1 MPSAPYAR
9 RMRRPAILETRW
21 QRLGLR
27 ARSTAVA
34 AATLGVVLV
43 IMGATMSMVLNAM
56 LVNSTRQ
63 AVSLRAHDIATQ
75 VAAKGITSVQA
86 VLQASS
92 NDQTVIQVVEAN
104 GHVLAST
111 AAALG
116 ETAMLGGLDPAVRT
130 FTTQRALPFIDNT
143 NYMLAAER
151 VTGTSSV
158 FVITAQSL
166 APVQTTL
173 QVINLGLLVALPLLL
188 LFTGWATW
196 HAVGR
201 TLRSIDEIRER
212 VDRIGAQQLHER
224 IAVPMAED
232 EVARLARTMN
242 AMLERLDAS
251 ARAQRRFIA
260 DASHELRSP
269 LTSMRTSLDVEQATA
284 ATVPPVFPVLGDEL
298 DRMTRLVHDLLLLAK
313 ADERAL
319 LLRQADVDL
328 DDLVGGEVK
337 RLRHQST
344 LAVTSSITPVRI
356 VGDPDRLAQALRNL
370 TDNAQRHAR
379 SRIDIALTTTANEV
393 QVTVDDDGE
402 GVPENERERIFERF
416 VRLDDHRARSAGGSG
431 LGLAIVR
438 EIVLAHGGR
447 VRMSENVW
455 GGAQAVLT
463 LPLSVGSKR

>member
-1 MPSAPYAR
+1 M
-9 RMRRPAILETRW
+9 
-21 QRLGLR
+21 
-27 ARSTAVA
+27 A

-43 IMGATMSMVLNAM
+43 IMGATMSLVLNAM

-75 VAAKGITSVQA
+75 VAAKGINSVQA
-86 VLQASS
+86 VLQASG
-92 NDQTVIQVVEAN
+92 NDQTVIQVVDAN
-104 GHVLAST
+104 QRVLAAT

-116 ETAMLGGLDPAVRT
+116 EAAMLGPFDPAVRT
-130 FTTQRALPFIDNT
+130 LTTQRPLPFIDNT
-143 NYMLAAER
+143 NYLLAAER
-151 VTGTSSV
+151 VNGASGV

-173 QVINLGLLVALPLLL
+173 QDINLALLVALPLLL

-212 VDRIGAQQLHER
+212 VDSIGAQQLHER
-224 IAVPMAED
+224 ISVPIAED

-242 AMLERLDAS
+242 GMLERLDAS

-269 LTSMRTSLDVEQATA
+269 LTSMRTSLEVEQATA
-284 ATVPPVFPVLGDEL
+284 NPVPPVYSVLGDEL

-319 LLRQADVDL
+319 VLRREDVDL
-328 DDLVGGEVK
+328 DDLVGSEVK
-337 RLRHQST
+337 RLRHQSS
-344 LAVTSSITPVRI
+344 LDVSSSITPVRV

-370 TDNAQRHAR
+370 ADNAQRHAR
-379 SRIDIALTTTANEV
+379 GRIRITLTTIGEEV
-393 QVTVDDDGE
+393 EIIVDDDGE
-402 GVPENERERIFERF
+402 GVPEADRERIFERF
-416 VRLDDHRARSAGGSG
+416 VRLDEHRARSAGGSG

-438 EIVLAHGGR
+438 EIALAHGGR
-447 VRMSENVW
+447 VRVSANAW